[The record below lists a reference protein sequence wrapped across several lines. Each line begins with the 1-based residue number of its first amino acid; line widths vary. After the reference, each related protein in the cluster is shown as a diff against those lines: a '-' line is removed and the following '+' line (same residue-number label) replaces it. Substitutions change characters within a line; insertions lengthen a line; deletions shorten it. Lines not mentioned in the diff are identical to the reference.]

1 MECTPSQTSRWL
13 PALPLCTRLES
24 LLLAF
29 ITHLIPSESAF
40 YGHRVTFQRLLVYQ
54 EKQELLGHGHSDFQE

>member
-1 MECTPSQTSRWL
+1 MHPVSDEP
-13 PALPLCTRLES
+13 LPLCTRLES